1 MQARSRTTFGTGS
14 SARPTRRSRRQRE
27 PRTCTTHLALPDEYE
42 TVIGERGSLL
52 SGGERQ
58 RISVARAFLKD
69 SPIAIL
75 DEPTS
80 SVDSQTEAV
89 ILAALERLMAGRTTF
104 TIAHRLST
112 IRRADVI
119 LVLNEGRLV
128 QQGTHEELVS
138 EGGLYRTLHDLQF
151 GMAEVD
157 VSADGRGGRG
167 SRPERN
173 SFVRRPPCCRLY
185 SLLKEG
191 STDDLRAL
199 IDACPSVTVSVRG
212 RSSRDPRRT
221 ARRLRRS
228 SPCPRGPYGSHDPH
242 RVRRA
247 LPVAGSRHLHAIHQ
261 EIAGRA
267 VAVRSTWISSSASR
281 GLSSPGSRREPADM
295 LLDRLPSPS
304 FRVSRTGG
312 ALPIGEQ
319 PRGEADAS
327 CRARHAPLGH
337 VARRPDARAGRPP
350 PRWRRRP
357 LRGGGGQRGRY
368 WSTSASTA

>member
-1 MQARSRTTFGTGS
+1 MHDFISR
-14 SARPTRRSRRQRE
+14 
-27 PRTCTTHLALPDEYE
+27 LPDEYE

-157 VSADGRGGRG
+157 VSADGRAGGEPPRTKLLRPPTSLLPPLLVAQRG
-167 SRPERN
+167 ID
-173 SFVRRPPCCRLY
+173 RRP
-185 SLLKEG
+185 
-191 STDDLRAL
+191 
-199 IDACPSVTVSVRG
+199 
-212 RSSRDPRRT
+212 
-221 ARRLRRS
+221 
-228 SPCPRGPYGSHDPH
+228 
-242 RVRRA
+242 
-247 LPVAGSRHLHAIHQ
+247 Q
-261 EIAGRA
+261 
-267 VAVRSTWISSSASR
+267 
-281 GLSSPGSRREPADM
+281 
-295 LLDRLPSPS
+295 
-304 FRVSRTGG
+304 G
-312 ALPIGEQ
+312 A
-319 PRGEADAS
+319 
-327 CRARHAPLGH
+327 H
-337 VARRPDARAGRPP
+337 
-350 PRWRRRP
+350 
-357 LRGGGGQRGRY
+357 
-368 WSTSASTA
+368 